1 MEYRAVLDVGEVD
14 VAELHVALE
23 GRAIAGGRLVG
34 PGGRRIEQS
43 EVAFGAGHRE
53 RGFGELRPDDGDR
66 REEQVGQEEER
77 HEVAKART
85 GAGEG
90 CPAADADERG
100 HEALRVEFEQR

>member
-53 RGFGELRPDDGDR
+53 RGFGELRPDDRDR
-66 REEQVGQEEER
+66 REEQVGQKEER